1 MIKKRLQL
9 LAVVGA
15 LIATL
20 LFFMAGQWPAAAGSL
35 LLTVFLAY
43 GLYRFGP
50 VYHALRHLYRG
61 DLEKCEAALKKIPSA
76 DKLRKEDRAYYYFCE
91 AYLLSTA
98 GKSGAAR
105 KSFEQALEAGLR
117 MPTDQAVAHVSLADI
132 YLKNGQ
138 KEKALAH
145 LAEAK
150 KLKHNKVVEEAI
162 GKLEKAFDR

>member
-9 LAVVGA
+9 LAVIGA

-20 LFFMAGQWPAAAGSL
+20 LFFMAGQWLAAGGSL

-61 DLEKCEAALKKIPSA
+61 DLEKCEAELKKIPSA
-76 DKLRKEDRAYYYFCE
+76 DKLRKEDQAYYYFCRG
-91 AYLLSTA
+91 YLLSSA
-98 GKSGAAR
+98 RKSGAAQ

-117 MPTDQAVAHVSLADI
+117 LPNDRAVAHVSLADI
-132 YLKNGQ
+132 YLKKGQ
-138 KEKALAH
+138 KEKGLAH
-145 LAEAK
+145 LDEAK
-150 KLKHNKVVEEAI
+150 KLKHNNVVEEAI
-162 GKLEKAFDR
+162 KKLEKAFEN